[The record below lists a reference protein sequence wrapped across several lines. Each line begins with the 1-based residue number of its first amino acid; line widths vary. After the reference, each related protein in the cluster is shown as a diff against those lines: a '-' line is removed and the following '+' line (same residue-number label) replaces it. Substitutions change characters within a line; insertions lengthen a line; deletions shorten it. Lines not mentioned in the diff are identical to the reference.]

1 MRVLVTGAT
10 GFLGGAL
17 ARHLHAQGFTVR
29 ASGRNRH
36 LGQYLSA
43 AGFEFAAAEL
53 SDPEQTAEI
62 CQGIDWVF
70 HCAAQTSLWGP
81 KRLFWQSNV
90 LGTRHIAAAALKANC
105 RRLIHISSP
114 SIYFRFAPQ
123 HNIDE
128 TTPLPRRFIN
138 HYAASKAAAEEEIQA
153 AVRQGLEGVILR
165 PRAIYGPGDTAI
177 FPRLVRTLESGDLPI
192 IGQGQNLT
200 DLTYIDNCVQACL
213 GAAQAGLPRSGRCYH
228 ITDGQP
234 QRLWELL
241 AHIATELNLP
251 VPSRHISPA
260 LARRLAQG
268 LEYGF
273 KALRI
278 EREPWL
284 TEYAVGLLS
293 CTTTLSIKR
302 ARAELG
308 YTPRISTAAGIDHFL
323 TWWKERT
330 C

>member
-1 MRVLVTGAT
+1 MKVLVTGAT

-17 ARHLHAQGFTVR
+17 ARHLQAQGFTVR
-29 ASGRNRH
+29 ATGRNRH
-36 LGQYLSA
+36 LGQRLSE
-43 AGFEFAAAEL
+43 AGLEFATADL
-53 SDPEQTAEI
+53 SDPGQTADI

-70 HCAAQTSLWGP
+70 HCAAHTSLWGP
-81 KRLFWQSNV
+81 RQLFWQSNV
-90 LGTRHIAAAALKANC
+90 LGTRHIATAALNANC
-105 RRLIHISSP
+105 HRLIHISSP

-128 TTPLPRRFIN
+128 ATPLPRRFIN
-138 HYAASKAAAEEEIQA
+138 HYAASKAAAEEQIQA
-153 AVRQGLEGVILR
+153 AVRQGLKAVILR

-177 FPRLVRTLESGDLPI
+177 FPRIVRTLESGRLPI
-192 IGQGQNLT
+192 IGKGQNLT
-200 DLTYIDNCVQACL
+200 DLTYIDNCVQACMV
-213 GAAQAGLPRSGRCYH
+213 AAQAPLPRSGRCYH

-234 QRLWELL
+234 QRLWEIL

-273 KALRI
+273 KSLRI
-278 EREPWL
+278 EREPLL

-293 CTTTLSIKR
+293 CTTTLSIAR

-308 YTPRISTAAGIDHFL
+308 YSPQVSTAAGIAHFL

-330 C
+330 